1 MTASVSVVERVRR
14 LCAAPSHVLVGLAIV
29 TLGVAGCA
37 PTRGAAPLAA
47 APEPA
52 HAVDETTDSAA
63 RAARVAPAST
73 APSARDSVIVSA
85 AEVAREAAKVF
96 GDSAPPTLTDVPG
109 GSTTTWD
116 IDVRSFAGQER
127 VAHFVGLFAGEAR
140 ERFTRRL
147 SRGTRY
153 DAMIRAKLRAG
164 KIPEDM
170 TYLALIESGYD
181 PDAYSRAAAVGMW
194 QFMSSTARGL
204 GLRVDWWVDERRD
217 PVRATDAAVRFL
229 NYLKQQFGSLYLAA
243 AAYNGGPGR
252 IARGLTRYA
261 DDLEG
266 TTGDSLFFA
275 LAETDAL
282 RRETKDY
289 VPQLVA
295 AALVGK
301 EPTRYGVRVDSQPQ
315 FVYDSVTAPA
325 GTPLAAVARA
335 LHVELDQVRA
345 LNPGLLRGT
354 TPPDAAWRVRVPV
367 GSPVA
372 AFDSALAA
380 LGDDDRRAWTT
391 ATSKKG
397 QTMASVAK
405 AHGLSAQQLAWY
417 NPKVERRKK
426 TGALVAG
433 QSMRIPTAATVA
445 AARDVPDPKIEIYG
459 RASRGSRAVTH
470 VVKEGETLA
479 AIARKFGTTAPALQ
493 QRNRM
498 RSSLV
503 VPGQRLVIR
512 AGTAPSGK
520 SKAKG
525 AKGKT
530 SASKAKGVRK
540 GTTKGKS
547 TSSASGAKRGA
558 KAGKKKAA
566 P

>member
-1 MTASVSVVERVRR
+1 MTRSVPRWFGAVATRARR
-14 LCAAPSHVLVGLAIV
+14 ATTLLLLSLGTACARSRGPV
-29 TLGVAGCA
+29 TLG
-37 PTRGAAPLAA
+37 A

-52 HAVDETTDSAA
+52 QSDGALGVGRTIRLDSGRALASAPKSAATDSI
-63 RAARVAPAST
+63 VT
-73 APSARDSVIVSA
+73 RDSLPVSA
-85 AEVAREAAKVF
+85 VEVAREAARVF
-96 GDSAPPTLTDVPG
+96 GDSVPVPLVDAPA

-127 VAHFVGLFAGEAR
+127 VAHFVELFTGEAR

-153 DAMIRAKLRAG
+153 DAMIRAKLKAG
-164 KIPEDM
+164 RIPEDM

-181 PDAYSRAAAVGMW
+181 PDAYSKAAAVGMW

-217 PVRATDAAVRFL
+217 PVRSTDAAVRFL
-229 NYLKQQFGSLYLAA
+229 NYLRQQFGSLYLAA

-252 IARGLTRYA
+252 IARGLSRYA

-301 EPTRYGVRVDSQPQ
+301 EPARYGVRLDSQPR
-315 FVYDSVTAPA
+315 FAYDSAMVPG
-325 GTPLAAVARA
+325 GTPLAAVAKA
-335 LHVELDQVRA
+335 AHVELELVRA
-345 LNPGLLRGT
+345 LNPGVLRGM
-354 TPPDAAWRVRVPV
+354 TPPDVVWKVRVPV
-367 GSPVA
+367 GSSA
-372 AFDSALAA
+372 GFDSALAA
-380 LGDDDRRAWTT
+380 LGDDERRGWTT
-391 ATSKKG
+391 ITSRKG
-397 QTMASVAK
+397 QTMAGVAK
-405 AHGLSAQQLAWY
+405 AHGLTSAQLAWY

-426 TGALVAG
+426 TGALVVG
-433 QSMRIPTAATVA
+433 QTLRIPTLATVS

-459 RASRGSRAVTH
+459 RVSRGSRATTH
-470 VVKEGETLA
+470 VIREGETLA
-479 AIARKFGTTAPALQ
+479 GIAKKYGTTVDALK

-512 AGTAPSGK
+512 AGTAARG
-520 SKAKG
+520 
-525 AKGKT
+525 KGK
-530 SASKAKGVRK
+530 AS
-540 GTTKGKS
+540 TKGKKGAASSKKPKSPKSSTMTKTS
-547 TSSASGAKRGA
+547 TSSR
-558 KAGKKKAA
+558 
-566 P
+566 

>member
-1 MTASVSVVERVRR
+1 M
-14 LCAAPSHVLVGLAIV
+14 G
-29 TLGVAGCA
+29 
-37 PTRGAAPLAA
+37 A

-52 HAVDETTDSAA
+52 HADDVVDGATTAERERLVVAGRTPGLPDTAGRLDSLP
-63 RAARVAPAST
+63 VT
-73 APSARDSVIVSA
+73 A
-85 AEVAREAAKVF
+85 AEVAIEAARVF
-96 GDSAPPTLTDVPG
+96 GDPAPAPLVDVPA

-127 VAHFVGLFAGEAR
+127 VAHFVELFTGEAR

-153 DAMIRAKLRAG
+153 DAMIRAKLRNG
-164 KIPEDM
+164 RIPEDM

-181 PDAYSRAAAVGMW
+181 PDAYSKAAAVGMW

-217 PVRATDAAVRFL
+217 PVRSTDAAVRFL

-252 IARGLTRYA
+252 IARGLSRYA

-301 EPTRYGVRVDSQPQ
+301 EPARYGVRVDSQPL
-315 FVYDSVTAPA
+315 FAYDSVMVPG
-325 GTPLAAVARA
+325 GTPLAAVATA
-335 LHVELDQVRA
+335 AHVELDLVRA
-345 LNPGLLRGT
+345 LNPGVLRGM
-354 TPPDAAWRVRVPV
+354 TPPDGSWKVRVPT
-367 GSPVA
+367 GSA
-372 AFDSALAA
+372 AGFDSSLAA
-380 LGDDDRRAWTT
+380 LDADDRRAWTSLT
-391 ATSKKG
+391 AKKG
-397 QTMASVAK
+397 QTMASVAR
-405 AHGLSAQQLAWY
+405 AHGLSAAQLAWY

-426 TGALVAG
+426 TGTLVVG
-433 QSMRIPTAATVA
+433 QTLRIPTAATVA

-459 RASRGSRAVTH
+459 RASRGSRATTH
-470 VVKEGETLA
+470 VVREGETLA
-479 AIARKFGTTAPALQ
+479 AIAKKYGTTVAVLK

-498 RSSLV
+498 RSALV
-503 VPGQRLVIR
+503 VAGQRLVIR
-512 AGTAPSGK
+512 AGTAPSAKANVAGK
-520 SKAKG
+520 GKKG
-525 AKGKT
+525 ASGNSKGKKT
-530 SASKAKGVRK
+530 PTASA
-540 GTTKGKS
+540 T
-547 TSSASGAKRGA
+547 
-558 KAGKKKAA
+558 KKKTAKKKRAA